1 MSTESTICRR
11 ASADQSVLA
20 SPGWNQKTR
29 VALEKLIRDGAGK
42 RLPVVFDFDNTIV
55 HGDIGEATMAMLA
68 RSGLLTPASVPA
80 LLCPPIKRPGKPLLE
95 LGSCADVV
103 EYYNALLSPTVHGRK
118 DPTPLANG
126 YAWAVQVMGGLR
138 LTYVIQA
145 TRQVFAVSEPD
156 NPAFIEV
163 TPGKTSFRV
172 PTFHLE
178 MVELLAELVREEF
191 DVWIVSASNV
201 WSVRWMVLH
210 ALNPLLRERN
220 VPHGIRADHVIGI
233 STLLADE
240 QEGLFKDAL
249 LVRENPEYA
258 ALEVDATGAFRLTS
272 HLQFPVS
279 SYSGKV
285 ACIFDAIGRRPY
297 LCVGDGPGDQAM
309 MAVSEHQLWIAPQ
322 GKDQILKKTVALA
335 RSAGEPD
342 RMTPGASAA
351 ARPEFLGKADFIPP
365 EVSATKPRPQMVDC
379 GIA

>member
-1 MSTESTICRR
+1 MSTESTIRRR
-11 ASADQSVLA
+11 ANAVCDTLA
-20 SPGWNQKTR
+20 APGWNQTTR
-29 VALEKLIRDGAGK
+29 AALAKLIRRGAGK

-55 HGDIGEATMAMLA
+55 CGDIGEATMVMLA
-68 RSGLLTPASVPA
+68 RSGLLTPASLPA
-80 LLCPPIKRPGKPLLE
+80 LLCPPIKRPGKPLLK
-95 LGSCADVV
+95 LQSCADVI
-103 EYYNALLSPTVHGRK
+103 EYYNALLSPTVHGRN
-118 DPTPLANG
+118 DSAPLANG
-126 YAWAVQVMGGLR
+126 YAWAVQAMSGLR
-138 LTYVIQA
+138 LPDVIQA
-145 TRQVFAVSEPD
+145 TRQVFAMSQPEHPV
-156 NPAFIEV
+156 FIEV
-163 TPGKTSFRV
+163 TPGKPSFRV
-172 PTFHLE
+172 PSFHLE
-178 MVELLAELVREEF
+178 MVELLAELVRQEF
-191 DVWIVSASNV
+191 DVWIISASNV

-233 STLLADE
+233 STLLTDDRE
-240 QEGLFKDAL
+240 CLFKDAL

-258 ALEVDATGAFRLTS
+258 ALETDAAGAFCLTS

-322 GKDQILKKTVALA
+322 GKDQILQKTGALV

-351 ARPEFLGKADFIPP
+351 ARPEFLGEAGFNPP
-365 EVSATKPRPQMVDC
+365 KVLAPKPRPQMFDC